1 MALEGSIQEFG
12 LAEIFQLILIQKKEG
27 ILTLTREK
35 ATICVHFKEG
45 QIIRA
50 GEESEDE
57 GFGNALIKNKKLT
70 TDQVKK
76 GLLEQKSKKQPL
88 AATLV
93 SLGYISPA
101 EIKKLHRLIAEET
114 IFELFNWKTGQYKF
128 EQIEILYDPD
138 LVEPLSTEFTL
149 MEAMRQIDEWPLL
162 LRKISSRETVFEMIE
177 SAPSD
182 SSDPEHKGKNQNSS
196 GQNSSSDSFESI
208 SESAGEQANSLG
220 RWIDGERTVQQ
231 IIDISEMGAFSVY
244 KEIADLF
251 SAGKV
256 KIKTG
261 KERQGPSAHLTIKK
275 LSRGQTLLKAL
286 LGSMAVAAS
295 MILFISS
302 YPSIS
307 FTVHTAAAPIQEARA
322 LSIWNE
328 RDLLHFALDLYY
340 LKHGRFPD
348 SLHALAR
355 DRFLMTK
362 KEQAIDLKKWVYLPD
377 EGSFTLNPK

>member
-45 QIIRA
+45 QIVRA
-50 GEESEDE
+50 GEENEDE

-76 GLLEQKSKKQPL
+76 GLLEQKNKKQPL
-88 AATLV
+88 AATFV
-93 SLGYISPA
+93 ALGYISAA

-128 EQIEILYDPD
+128 EQKEILYDPD

-162 LRKISSRETVFEMIE
+162 LKKIPSRETVFEMIE
-177 SAPSD
+177 PASSESVDSAPKKESR
-182 SSDPEHKGKNQNSS
+182 SLS
-196 GQNSSSDSFESI
+196 GQDTSSDSFESI
-208 SESAGEQANSLG
+208 SDDAGDEVSPLG
-220 RWIDGERTVQQ
+220 LWIDGERTVQQ
-231 IIDISEMGAFSVY
+231 IIDISDMGAFSVY
-244 KEIADLF
+244 KEIADLL
-251 SAGKV
+251 SSGKV
-256 KIKTG
+256 KTKAG
-261 KERQGPSAHLTIKK
+261 KEGQGPLAHLTIKK
-275 LSRGQTLLKAL
+275 LTRGQTLLKTL
-286 LGSMAVAAS
+286 LGGMAVAAS
-295 MILFISS
+295 IVLFISS

-307 FTVHTAAAPIQEARA
+307 FTLHTAAAPIQEARA

-348 SLHALAR
+348 SLEELAHAG
-355 DRFLMTK
+355 FLMTK
-362 KEQAIDLKKWVYLPD
+362 KERTINLKNWTYLP
-377 EGSFTLNPK
+377 EGRSFTLNPT